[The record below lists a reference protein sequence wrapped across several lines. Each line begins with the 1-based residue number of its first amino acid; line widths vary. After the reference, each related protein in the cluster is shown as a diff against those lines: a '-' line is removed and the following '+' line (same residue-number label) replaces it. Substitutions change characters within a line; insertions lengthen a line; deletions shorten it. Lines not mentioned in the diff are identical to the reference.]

1 MPMVVQEANR
11 FTATSVSLG
20 IEVYQHCRTSWT
32 GLSVIIGGA
41 SCTPTAGGSGAGV
54 GAGGPG
60 GGGIGIGMLL
70 SPQEEANT
78 SASRQG
84 RIIIDLRFCLAG
96 AMLHET
102 PGKKHGES
110 IGMKSFD

>member
-1 MPMVVQEANR
+1 MPSVVQEAKWL
-11 FTATSVSLG
+11 TATSVSLG
-20 IEVYQHCRTSWT
+20 IERYQHCRTSWV

-41 SCTPTAGGSGAGV
+41 SCTPTVGGLGGGV

-84 RIIIDLRFCLAG
+84 RIIVHLRFSLAG
-96 AMLHET
+96 AMLRNL
-102 PGKKHGES
+102 GKKCQR
-110 IGMKSFD
+110 IYRDIKD